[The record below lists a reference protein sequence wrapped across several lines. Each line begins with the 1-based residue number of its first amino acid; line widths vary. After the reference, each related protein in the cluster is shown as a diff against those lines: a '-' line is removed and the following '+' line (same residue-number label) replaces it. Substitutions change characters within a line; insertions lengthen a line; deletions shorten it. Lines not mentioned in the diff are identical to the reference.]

1 MIKNIFILSLI
12 GLFSCNK
19 IGEKNESWD
28 RLFDGKTLT
37 GWYVIGGN
45 AKYEVRDGT
54 IVGTSVLNTLNTFL
68 CSDKF
73 YDDFILEIEYKIDS
87 NMNSG
92 IQIRSNSIDSYK
104 HGKVHG
110 YQIEIDPSERAWSGG
125 IYDEGRRGWL
135 YSLNENPEAQK
146 AFKKNKWNSYRIEA
160 IGDTI
165 KTWINDVPAAYLIDD
180 MTHIGFIGL
189 QVHGIGNDIKKEGK
203 EVAWRNIKIITKDID
218 RYKKS
223 ILLDPKLTKET
234 YY

>member
-1 MIKNIFILSLI
+1 VIKNIFILSLI

-45 AKYEVRDGT
+45 AKYEVRDGA
-54 IVGTSVLNTLNTFL
+54 IVGTSVLNTSNTFL

-189 QVHGIGNDIKKEGK
+189 QVHGIGNDKKKEGK

-234 YY
+234 Y